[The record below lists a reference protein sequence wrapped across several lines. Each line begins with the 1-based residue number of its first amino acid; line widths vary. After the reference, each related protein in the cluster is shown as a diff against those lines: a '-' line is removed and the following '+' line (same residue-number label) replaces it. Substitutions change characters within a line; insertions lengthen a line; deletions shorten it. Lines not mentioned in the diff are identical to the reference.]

1 MTLENQ
7 KKRKSCKCYTT
18 FFVFPQTSER
28 TREAFCCFSHASLSV
43 SVCLSSHSASHSSN
57 TIQYKYK
64 YKYSTSTSMGLFG
77 SVKHAARKTK
87 LQGELMLIERELES
101 LQKRSGAELFTVL
114 YDWEQQQLHAK
125 YDNSHLQPPKEEQPL
140 DPNDSAKDAAVDATV
155 TLPVPG
161 LTLVYQAARE
171 DIMDLVARRQHKVE
185 EVDVVEVQMEN
196 IEPAVSAKTKAQNAS
211 TYVRHAASLAKLQTS
226 ILHLEREIYIRK
238 QIFGVQ
244 VFREIDLYNNN
255 SDNSNNN
262 DNKKNVLQEQL
273 EAYNK
278 QAQGKN
284 GGNNTDNQQQQ
295 QQQDG
300 DDNDD
305 DEHYES
311 LSPNAVKVAK
321 PPPRRTDQDIFALLH
336 RITLSMDPILERKR
350 AKQQEIAALRL

>member
-1 MTLENQ
+1 M
-7 KKRKSCKCYTT
+7 
-18 FFVFPQTSER
+18 
-28 TREAFCCFSHASLSV
+28 
-43 SVCLSSHSASHSSN
+43 
-57 TIQYKYK
+57 
-64 YKYSTSTSMGLFG
+64 
-77 SVKHAARKTK
+77 
-87 LQGELMLIERELES
+87 
-101 LQKRSGAELFTVL
+101 
-114 YDWEQQQLHAK
+114 
-125 YDNSHLQPPKEEQPL
+125 
-140 DPNDSAKDAAVDATV
+140 
-155 TLPVPG
+155 
-161 LTLVYQAARE
+161 
-171 DIMDLVARRQHKVE
+171 
-185 EVDVVEVQMEN
+185 
-196 IEPAVSAKTKAQNAS
+196 
-211 TYVRHAASLAKLQTS
+211 AKLQTS

-295 QQQDG
+295 
-300 DDNDD
+300 DDNDDDD

-350 AKQQEIAALRL
+350 AKQQEIAALQL